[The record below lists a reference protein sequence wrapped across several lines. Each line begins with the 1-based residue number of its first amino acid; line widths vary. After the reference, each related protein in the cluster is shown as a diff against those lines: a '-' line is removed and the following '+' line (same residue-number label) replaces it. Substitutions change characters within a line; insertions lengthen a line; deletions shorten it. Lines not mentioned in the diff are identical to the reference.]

1 MSEVRKHFTPQE
13 KVSLLKK
20 HLLEKVSVS
29 ELCQQAG
36 IQPTMFYRWQQEFFE
51 NGTAAFEHR
60 RSRQDQQHQARIEQL
75 EAKLQKKDAVLAE
88 LMQEHFA
95 LKKALGEP

>member
-13 KVSLLKK
+13 KVALLKR
-20 HLLEKVSVS
+20 HLLEKVPVS

-36 IQPTMFYRWQQEFFE
+36 IQPTAFYRWQQEFFE

-60 RSRQDQQHQARIEQL
+60 RGRQDQQQQARLEQL
-75 EAKLQKKDAVLAE
+75 EAKLQKKDSVIAE